1 MKICLVTS
9 VYALSD
15 EDRHAS
21 FLVESTRHL
30 VARGYE
36 VKVFAPS
43 YKGCR
48 SHTVEGVEV
57 RRFRYFPARWE
68 DLTHGQGAPNRIRNP
83 LYLFVAI
90 FYVVFGLIGL
100 IRFARSERFDLL
112 HVHWPFP
119 HGLWGLVLGLLGT
132 PMVLTFHGAELLLA
146 RRFSFVSPV
155 LKLVCRQAS
164 GIICNSSF
172 TAKQVALLTDK
183 PVTVVPFGAAVTA
196 RPVHRD
202 PMKPVKDI
210 LYVGRLIER
219 KGVTYLLDAMP
230 EVLTRLPARLH
241 IVGEGPLRHS
251 LEGQARG
258 LGIESAVL
266 FHGFVPNEELEDLYA
281 AADLFVLP
289 AIVDDRGDT
298 EGLGVVLVEA
308 MSFATPVVASDVGG
322 ISDVVQDGV
331 SGNLTQERSAN
342 ILAQAMVSVLSD
354 PALAARLGAGGLARA
369 RDYFDWNRVTDL
381 LESVYRSALRPSPLE
396 HQPARG

>member
-15 EDRHAS
+15 DDRHAS

-90 FYVVFGLIGL
+90 FYILCGMIGL

-119 HGLWGLVLGLLGT
+119 HGLWGIVVGFFGV
-132 PMVLTFHGAELLLA
+132 PVILTFHGAELLLA
-146 RRFSFVSPV
+146 KRFGFVSPV

-183 PVTVVPFGAAVTA
+183 PVAIVPFGAAVTA
-196 RPVHRD
+196 RPTTRD
-202 PMKPVKDI
+202 PSKSVKDI

-219 KGVTYLLDAMP
+219 KGVSYLIDAMP
-230 EVLTRLPARLH
+230 GVLARLPARLH
-241 IVGEGPLRHS
+241 IVGDGPLRES
-251 LEGQARG
+251 LEAQAFDSG
-258 LGIESAVL
+258 MGSAVV
-266 FHGFVPNEELEDLYA
+266 FHGFVPNQRLEDLYA
-281 AADLFVLP
+281 EADVFVLP

-308 MSFATPVVASDVGG
+308 MSFAAPVVASEVGG
-322 ISDVVQDGV
+322 IPDVVQPGV
-331 SGNLTQERSAN
+331 SGLLTPQRSAEA
-342 ILAQAMVSVLSD
+342 LAQTLLSVLSD

-369 RDYFDWNRVTDL
+369 TDYFDWNRVTDL
-381 LESVYRSALRPSPLE
+381 LEGVYRDALGDRPLA
-396 HQPARG
+396 HQPV